1 METLVRCN
9 MQFVKATEK
18 LLWHIQGNVVSTVH
32 SFFKEFSMGIPFVRT
47 RCSELFNMPVKQSV
61 TS

>member
-1 METLVRCN
+1 M
-9 MQFVKATEK
+9 EK

-32 SFFKEFSMGIPFVRT
+32 SFFKEFSMGTPFVRT
-47 RCSELFNMPVKQSV
+47 RCSELFNMPVKQFV